1 MKKFIIKSLPI
12 ITLCLSLLLVAGVT
26 VCCAHSPEAA
36 TSFPPSLQSYHDAEM
51 TGLLAI
57 LMHRI
62 GQNPFNLVATL
73 IFLCA
78 IIHTFMAGK
87 FLTIAHR
94 WEAQHQER
102 INQGDVEKSSVHI
115 GAGLFHFLGEV
126 ETIFGL
132 WAIVLGLAIMAFF
145 DWNTMVEYLSHGVE
159 FTEAMFVVTIMIL
172 ASTRPILNFTE
183 LCMRRVANL
192 MGGSLAAWWFT
203 LLTVGPIL
211 SSLITEPAAMTITA
225 LLLSRKL
232 YELNPGTKFKYATL
246 GLLFVNISV
255 GGTFTNFAAPPV
267 LMVAAPWDWGT
278 WHMLTNFGWKVL
290 ISMLLSNGIYFLIFR
305 GELKRLQKKHT
316 IKSVKDDLQ
325 REFLSLHKLDEDIDK
340 IIEEI
345 NYETDTIVPL
355 REQIEARINEIRTS
369 LGTRLRER
377 YMQELADSGLEEKL
391 IEEAYF
397 ERFEEIKI
405 IRMRRAFPRLLPEDQ
420 RPIYYDPHWDRRD
433 DPVPGWITLVH
444 MSFMFWTIINA
455 HHPAL
460 FIAGLLFFI
469 GFAKVTVPYQ
479 NTIDLKPPLLVGFF
493 LSGLVIHGGLQAWWI
508 APVLSSLNKVSLML
522 AATVLTAFNDNAAIT
537 FLATLVPNFSD
548 AMKHA
553 VVAGAV
559 TGGGL
564 TVIANAPNPAGQS
577 LLQKYFDNGVSPLG
591 LLLAALLP
599 TIIVWFVFYTFL

>member
-1 MKKFIIKSLPI
+1 MQKNTSKYLSI
-12 ITLCLSLLLVAGVT
+12 ITFSLLLLLFVGVATGW
-26 VCCAHSPEAA
+26 AHSPETA
-36 TSFPPSLQSYHDAEM
+36 TAFPPDLKSYNDAGM
-51 TGLLAI
+51 TGLMSI
-57 LMHRI
+57 LLHRI
-62 GQNPFNLVATL
+62 GQNPFNLIATL
-73 IFLCA
+73 IFFCA
-78 IIHTFMAGK
+78 IVHTFMAGK
-87 FLTIAHR
+87 FLAVAQR
-94 WEAQHQER
+94 WETLHHER
-102 INQGDVEKSSVHI
+102 IELGDAEKSSVHM
-115 GAGLFHFLGEV
+115 GAGIFHFLGEV
-126 ETIFGL
+126 ETVFGI

-145 DWNTMVEYLSHGVE
+145 GWDTMVEYLNHGVE

-183 LCMRRVANL
+183 ICMRRVANL
-192 MGGSLAAWWFT
+192 LGGSLTAWWFT

-232 YELNPGTKFKYATL
+232 YELGPSTKFKYATL

-267 LMVAAPWDWGT
+267 LMVATPWDWST
-278 WHMLTNFGWKVL
+278 WYMMTTFGWKVL
-290 ISMLLSNGIYFLIFR
+290 ISMLLSNGIYFLVFHN
-305 GELKRLQKKHT
+305 ELKRLQKKYA
-316 IKSVKDDLQ
+316 IRSVKDDVHK
-325 REFLSLHKLDEDIDK
+325 EFLSLHKLDEEIDK
-340 IIEEI
+340 ILQET
-345 NYETDTIVPL
+345 NYDVETIAPL
-355 REQIEARINEIRTS
+355 REKIEAKIDEIRTN
-369 LGTRLRER
+369 LGERLREQ
-377 YMQELADSGLEEKL
+377 YEAELFSRKFDETMLEEAFL
-391 IEEAYF
+391 

-405 IRMRRAFPRLLPEDQ
+405 IRLRRAFPRLLPEEQ
-420 RPIYYDPHWDRRD
+420 RPEYYDPNWDRRD
-433 DPVPGWITLVH
+433 DSVPLWITVVH
-444 MSFMFWTIINA
+444 ISFMLWTIINA
-455 HHPAL
+455 HHPSL

-508 APVLSSLNKVSLML
+508 APVLSSLSKVSLML
-522 AATVLTAFNDNAAIT
+522 AATILTAFNDNAAIT
-537 FLATLVPNFSD
+537 FLATLVPHFSE

-599 TIIVWFVFYTFL
+599 TTIVWFVFYFLL

>member
-1 MKKFIIKSLPI
+1 VHK
-12 ITLCLSLLLVAGVT
+12 
-26 VCCAHSPEAA
+26 E
-36 TSFPPSLQSYHDAEM
+36 
-51 TGLLAI
+51 
-57 LMHRI
+57 
-62 GQNPFNLVATL
+62 
-73 IFLCA
+73 
-78 IIHTFMAGK
+78 
-87 FLTIAHR
+87 
-94 WEAQHQER
+94 
-102 INQGDVEKSSVHI
+102 SVHI
-115 GAGLFHFLGEV
+115 GAGIFHFFGEV
-126 ETIFGL
+126 ETVFGL

-145 DWNTMVEYLSHGVE
+145 DWNTMVNYLNHGVE

-183 LCMRRVANL
+183 ICMRRVADL
-192 MGGSLAAWWFT
+192 LGGSLAAWWFT

-225 LLLSRKL
+225 LLLSHKL
-232 YELNPGTKFKYATL
+232 YELGPGTKFKYATL
-246 GLLFVNISV
+246 GLLFVNISI

-278 WHMLTNFGWKVL
+278 WHMLSNFGWKVL

-305 GELKRLQKKHT
+305 KELSRLQKKHA

-325 REFLSLHKLDEDIDK
+325 RDFLSLHKLDEEIDK

-345 NYETDTIVPL
+345 NYETDTITPL
-355 REQIEARINEIRTS
+355 REQIEERISEIRTS
-369 LGTRLRER
+369 LGARLRER

-405 IRMRRAFPRLLPEDQ
+405 IRLRRAFPRLLPEEQ
-420 RPIYYDPHWDRRD
+420 RPIYYDPHWDKRD
-433 DPVPGWITLVH
+433 DSVPAWITVVH
-444 MSFMFWTIINA
+444 ISFMLWTIINA
-455 HHPAL
+455 HHPSL
-460 FIAGLLFFI
+460 FVAGLLFFI

-508 APVLSSLNKVSLML
+508 APVLSSLSKVSLML

-537 FLATLVPNFSD
+537 FLATLVPHFSD

-577 LLQKYFDNGVSPLG
+577 LLQKYFANGVSPVG
-591 LLLAALLP
+591 LLLGALLP

>member
-1 MKKFIIKSLPI
+1 MSNFIRKSLPF
-12 ITLCLSLLLVAGVT
+12 LALSFFLLLLAGAT
-26 VCCAHSPEAA
+26 VCFANSPEAA
-36 TSFPPSLQSYHDAEM
+36 LAFPPPLKSYNDVEM
-51 TGLLAI
+51 TGLMSI
-57 LMHRI
+57 LLHRI

-78 IIHTFMAGK
+78 IVHTFMAGK
-87 FLTIAHR
+87 FLAIAQR
-94 WEAQHQER
+94 WEAQHHER
-102 INQGDVEKSSVHI
+102 IHLGAVEKNSVHI
-115 GAGLFHFLGEV
+115 GAGIFHFFGEV
-126 ETIFGL
+126 ETVFGL
-132 WAIVLGLAIMAFF
+132 WAIVLGVAIMAFF
-145 DWNTMVEYLSHGVE
+145 DWNTMVGYLNHGVE

-183 LCMRRVANL
+183 ICMRRVADL
-192 MGGSLAAWWFT
+192 LGGSLAAWWFT

-232 YELNPGTKFKYATL
+232 YELGPSTKFKYATL
-246 GLLFVNISV
+246 GLLFVNISI

-267 LMVAAPWDWGT
+267 LMVAGPWDWGT
-278 WHMLTNFGWKVL
+278 WHMLSNFGWKVL

-305 GELKRLQKKHT
+305 KELSRLQKKHA

-325 REFLSLHKLDEDIDK
+325 RDFLSLHDLDDEIDK

-345 NYETDTIVPL
+345 NYETDTIIPL
-355 REQIEARINEIRTS
+355 REQIEVRISEIRTN
-369 LGTRLRER
+369 LGARLRER
-377 YMQELADSGLEEKL
+377 YMQELADSGLEETL
-391 IEEAYF
+391 IEQAYL
-397 ERFEEIKI
+397 ERFEEIKV
-405 IRMRRAFPRLLPEDQ
+405 IRLRRAFPRLLPEEQ
-420 RPIYYDPHWDRRD
+420 RPVYYDPHWDKRD
-433 DPVPGWITLVH
+433 DSVPAWITLVH
-444 MSFMFWTIINA
+444 ISFMMWTIINA
-455 HHPAL
+455 HHPSL

-479 NTIDLKPPLLVGFF
+479 NTIDLKPALLVGFF

-508 APVLSSLNKVSLML
+508 APVLSSLSEVSLML

-537 FLATLVPNFSD
+537 FLATLVPHFSD

-577 LLQKYFDNGVSPLG
+577 LLQKYFTNGVSPLG

-599 TIIVWFVFYTFL
+599 TIIVWFVFYIFL

>member
-1 MKKFIIKSLPI
+1 MV
-12 ITLCLSLLLVAGVT
+12 LSLFLLLLAGVT
-26 VCCAHSPEAA
+26 VCRANSPEAVL
-36 TSFPPSLQSYHDAEM
+36 TFPLPLKSYNDAGM
-51 TGLLAI
+51 TGLMSI
-57 LMHRI
+57 LLHRI

-73 IFLCA
+73 IFFCA
-78 IIHTFMAGK
+78 IVHTFLAGK
-87 FLTIAHR
+87 FLAVAHR
-94 WEAQHQER
+94 WEVRHQER
-102 INQGDVEKSSVHI
+102 INRGEVHKESVHI
-115 GAGLFHFLGEV
+115 GAGIFHFFGEV
-126 ETIFGL
+126 ETVFGL

-145 DWNTMVEYLSHGVE
+145 DWNTMVNYLNHGVE

-183 LCMRRVANL
+183 ICMRRVADL
-192 MGGSLAAWWFT
+192 LGGSLAAWWFT

-225 LLLSRKL
+225 LLLSHKL
-232 YELNPGTKFKYATL
+232 YELGPGTKFKYATL
-246 GLLFVNISV
+246 GLLFVNISI

-278 WHMLTNFGWKVL
+278 WHMLSNFGWKVL

-305 GELKRLQKKHT
+305 KELSRLQKKHA

-325 REFLSLHKLDEDIDK
+325 RDFLSLHKLDEEIDK

-345 NYETDTIVPL
+345 NYETDTITPL
-355 REQIEARINEIRTS
+355 REQIEERISEIRTS
-369 LGTRLRER
+369 LGARLRER

-391 IEEAYF
+391 IEEAYL

-405 IRMRRAFPRLLPEDQ
+405 IRLRRAFPRLLPEEQ
-420 RPIYYDPHWDRRD
+420 RPIYYDPHWDKRD
-433 DPVPGWITLVH
+433 DSVPAWITVVH
-444 MSFMFWTIINA
+444 ISFMLWTIINA
-455 HHPAL
+455 HHPSL
-460 FIAGLLFFI
+460 FVAGLLFFI

-508 APVLSSLNKVSLML
+508 APVLGSLSKVSLML

-537 FLATLVPNFSD
+537 FLATLVPHFSD

-577 LLQKYFDNGVSPLG
+577 LLQKYFANGVSPVG
-591 LLLAALLP
+591 LLLGALLP

>member
-1 MKKFIIKSLPI
+1 MTF
-12 ITLCLSLLLVAGVT
+12 CLLLLLFAGVS
-26 VCCAHSPEAA
+26 VCFANSPEAA
-36 TSFPPSLQSYHDAEM
+36 TSFPPSLKSYNDSDM
-51 TGLLAI
+51 TGLISI

-62 GQNPFNLVATL
+62 WQNPFNLVATL

-87 FLTIAHR
+87 FLTIAKR
-94 WEAQHQER
+94 WEAIHRER
-102 INQGDVEKSSVHI
+102 VSLGEVEKNSVHI
-115 GAGLFHFLGEV
+115 GAGIFHLFGEV
-126 ETIFGL
+126 ETVFGI
-132 WAIVLGLAIMAFF
+132 WAIVLGVGIMAFF
-145 DWNTMVEYLSHGVE
+145 DWNTMVEYLNHGVE

-183 LCMRRVANL
+183 ICMRRIANL

-278 WHMLTNFGWKVL
+278 WHMLSNFAWKVL
-290 ISMLLSNGIYFLIFR
+290 ISMLLSNGVYFLIFR
-305 GELKRLQKKHT
+305 KELERLQKKHA
-316 IKSVKDDLQ
+316 IKSVKDELQ
-325 REFLSLHKLDEDIDK
+325 RNFLSLHKLDEEIDH

-345 NYETDTIVPL
+345 NFESDTITPL
-355 REQIEARINEIRTS
+355 REQIEARINEVRTS
-369 LGTRLRER
+369 LGVRLRER
-377 YMQELADSGLEEKL
+377 YMQELAESGLEEKL
-391 IEEAYF
+391 IEEAYL

-405 IRMRRAFPRLLPEDQ
+405 IRLRRAFPRLLPVEQ
-420 RPIYYDPHWDRRD
+420 RPEYYDPHWDKRD
-433 DPVPGWITLVH
+433 DSVPGWITVVH
-444 MSFMFWTIINA
+444 ISFMMWTIINA
-455 HHPAL
+455 HHPSL
-460 FIAGLLFFI
+460 FVAGLLFFI
-469 GFAKVTVPYQ
+469 GFAKVTVPHQ

-493 LSGLVIHGGLQAWWI
+493 LGGLVIHGGLQAWWI
-508 APVLSSLNKVSLML
+508 APVLGSLGKVSLML
-522 AATVLTAFNDNAAIT
+522 TATVLTAFNDNAAIT
-537 FLATLVPNFSD
+537 FLATLVPNFSEV
-548 AMKHA
+548 MKHA

-577 LLQKYFDNGVSPLG
+577 LLQKYFENGVSPVG

-599 TIIVWFVFYTFL
+599 TTIVWFVFYIFL

>member
-1 MKKFIIKSLPI
+1 MRKIIIKCLPI
-12 ITLCLSLLLVAGVT
+12 MTVSMLILLLVGVS
-26 VCCAHSPEAA
+26 VCLANSPEAA
-36 TSFPPSLQSYHDAEM
+36 LPFPPPLKSYNDAGM
-51 TGLLAI
+51 TGLMSI
-57 LMHRI
+57 LLHRI

-78 IIHTFMAGK
+78 IIHTFMASK

-94 WEAQHQER
+94 WETQHHER
-102 INQGDVEKSSVHI
+102 INLGEVHKESVHV
-115 GAGLFHFLGEV
+115 GAGIFHFFGEV
-126 ETIFGL
+126 ETVFGL
-132 WAIVLGLAIMAFF
+132 WAIVLGLAIIAFF
-145 DWNTMVEYLSHGVE
+145 DWDTMVDYLNHGVE

-183 LCMRRVANL
+183 ICMRRIANL
-192 MGGSLAAWWFT
+192 LGGSLAAWWFT

-232 YELNPGTKFKYATL
+232 YELGPSTKFKYATL
-246 GLLFVNISV
+246 GLLFVNISI

-278 WHMLTNFGWKVL
+278 WHMLSNFGWKVL

-305 GELKRLQKKHT
+305 KELQRLQKKHA

-325 REFLSLHKLDEDIDK
+325 RDFLSLHELDEEIDK

-345 NYETDTIVPL
+345 NYETNTIIPL
-355 REQIEARINEIRTS
+355 REQIESRINEIRTN
-369 LGTRLRER
+369 LGARLRER
-377 YMQELADSGLEEKL
+377 FMQELADSGLDENL
-391 IEEAYF
+391 IEEAYL

-405 IRMRRAFPRLLPEDQ
+405 IRLRRAFPRLLPEDQ
-420 RPIYYDPHWDRRD
+420 RPIYYDPHWDKRD
-433 DPVPGWITLVH
+433 DSVPAWITVVH
-444 MSFMFWTIINA
+444 ISFMMWTIINA
-455 HHPAL
+455 HHPSL
-460 FIAGLLFFI
+460 FVAGLLFFI

-508 APVLSSLNKVSLML
+508 APVLSSLSKVSLML

-537 FLATLVPNFSD
+537 FLATLVPHFSE

-577 LLQKYFDNGVSPLG
+577 LLQKYFTNGVSPVG

-599 TIIVWFVFYTFL
+599 TTIVWCVFYVFL